1 MVSLLATPGPT
12 ADSCK
17 SLEIPG
23 DFLLGT
29 GEPRKLRM
37 LEGAYCITFSEHFLS
52 APKDSEIFLTK
63 IFFVQDFSQNLR
75 SAPGNPRISLK
86 WPYVWGVSPI
96 RRDTPSQ
103 EFSGIFSGF
112 QFERK

>member
-1 MVSLLATPGPT
+1 MVSLLATPGLT
-12 ADSCK
+12 VNSWK
-17 SLEIPG
+17 SLKIPG

-63 IFFVQDFSQNLR
+63 IFFVQDFSRNLR
-75 SAPGNPRISLK
+75 DALGNPRN
-86 WPYVWGVSPI
+86 SP
-96 RRDTPSQ
+96 
-103 EFSGIFSGF
+103 
-112 QFERK
+112 K